1 MMLQEE
7 RPMFSLLTPAWRAIL
22 VLAIL
27 YTVGVFGIL
36 LPIHED
42 FILLTP
48 VNLLVSLA
56 LVLWFHPGWDNR
68 MLAFLAVAY
77 FTGFGAELFGVQ
89 TGILFG
95 EYSYGRVLGPK
106 LWGTPLMIGINW
118 VMLGYS
124 AGVIANRLAG
134 SRHWMLRGLVA
145 ALLMVGL
152 DVLIEPVAMHYGFWS
167 WKGNEVPLRNYLGW
181 FLVAFPLQCLFAYWL
196 GRVQNKVAVA
206 LFILQIFFFL
216 ILGMTL

>member
-56 LVLWFHPGWDNR
+56 LVLWFHPGWGQR
-68 MLAFLAVAY
+68 TLAFLAVAY

-134 SRHWMLRGLVA
+134 SRHWLLRGLVA